1 MNLLREYEE
10 NGYKIEEY
18 DNGTTVKRPISQKI
32 EEIVEKKISQ
42 QEISN
47 AQILNKLDYIE
58 CLSELNSMKGGNL

>member
-1 MNLLREYEE
+1 MELISSSEQ
-10 NGYKIEEY
+10 NGYIINKY
-18 DNGTTVKRPISQKI
+18 DNGTIEKFLKPLEVKEVLKPQL
-32 EEIVEKKISQ
+32 SQ

>member
-18 DNGTTVKRPISQKI
+18 DNGTTVKKPISQKI
-32 EEIVEKKISQ
+32 EEIVEKKISK

-58 CLSELNSMKGGNL
+58 CLAELNSMKGGNL